1 MKIEL
6 IWQSLEK
13 EGGSE
18 SGLVYKRYS
27 GSVLPDIFIAITYPE
42 KLRSIAVHL
51 TADVELSLTDWDKF
65 RDIRIYSKRD
75 ERNNKKQYL
84 LISLLNNQH
93 RDVFSIL
100 CEDLIHRVEEIDS
113 EADLVKQLLIR
124 LEKWRLLFE
133 KLRQKGLSAEAQRG
147 LFGELVF
154 LNKFIIESNNP
165 DYCVN
170 SWKGSAK
177 AVQDFQYSD
186 WGVEVKTTHGKNQQ
200 KLHISSER
208 QLDSSLVP
216 NIYLIHISLEVREGF
231 GTTLNQ
237 IVKDT
242 NEILENSPAALSSFR
257 LKLLEIGYFEHHQ
270 DLYASAG
277 YSVRQTI
284 CYRITDDF
292 PRITE
297 AMIPS
302 GIGDVKYSLVVSA
315 SENWMIDLL
324 EIINEIT

>member
-1 MKIEL
+1 MKIEK

-13 EGGSE
+13 EGASE

-27 GSVLPDIFIAITYPE
+27 GTVLPDLYISITYPE
-42 KLRSIAVHL
+42 KYRSIAVHL
-51 TADVELSLTDWDKF
+51 STDIELNLSTWDKF
-65 RDIRIYSKRD
+65 RDIRICSRRD

-100 CEDLIHRVEEIDS
+100 CEDLIHRVEELES
-113 EADLVKQLLIR
+113 ETDLVKQLLIR

-133 KLRQKGLSAEAQRG
+133 KLGQKGLSAEAQRG

-154 LNKFIIESNNP
+154 LNQFIEKSQKP
-165 DYCVN
+165 DYCLN

-177 AVQDFQYSD
+177 SVQDFQYSD
-186 WGVEVKTTHGKNQQ
+186 WAVEVKTTHGKNQQ
-200 KLHISSER
+200 KLYISSER

-231 GTTLNQ
+231 GKTLNQ
-237 IVKDT
+237 IV
-242 NEILENSPAALSSFR
+242 NEIIEILKNSPAALNSFR
-257 LKLLEIGYFEHHQ
+257 LKLLEIGYFEHHH
-270 DLYASAG
+270 DLYKSPG
-277 YSVRQTI
+277 YSIRQTI

-292 PRITE
+292 PCITE

-302 GIGDVKYSLVVSA
+302 GIGDVKYSLVISA
-315 SENWMIDLL
+315 NENWLIELS
-324 EIINEIT
+324 EIINNIA